1 MRSMFRNGF
10 AGIALV
16 LLIGCGATNPDSVL
30 ENSADKIE
38 NMIVDESAVMTRARM
53 EAIIQNFDKEA
64 VVNPNRILFKLRE
77 REFALVY
84 DTKADRMR
92 VMSPVMQSSAIP
104 AEIHERMLKA
114 NFDAVLDARYA
125 LANDLL
131 WSVFIHRLSTLS
143 EDDLKS
149 GIAQTYTATETF
161 GTTYTSGAIVYG
173 GGDSNSIHKDLL
185 EELEN
190 IEAEENQDL

>member
-1 MRSMFRNGF
+1 MRNRFKN
-10 AGIALV
+10 GIALISLA
-16 LLIGCGATNPDSVL
+16 LLIGCNSANPDGATES
-30 ENSADKIE
+30 SAINGGGIAE
-38 NMIVDESAVMTRARM
+38 EEGTPLTSTRI
-53 EAIIQNFDKEA
+53 EAIIQKFDKKA
-64 VVNPNRILFKLRE
+64 IINPNRILFKLRD

-84 DTKADRMR
+84 DSKADRMR
-92 VMSPVMQSSAIP
+92 VMSPIIQSGAIP

-149 GIAQTYTATETF
+149 GIAQTYTAAETF